1 MRGKLSNSGDTL
13 KLLVPS
19 CIWKYI
25 SGWINYSCTV
35 IIHKIIEILMGNRVS
50 KSVPFLGTY
59 LKNKN
64 FFLFSKSVVVNSYF
78 TVKEQRI
85 DGSLPLI
92 SFSGLRCIL
101 KNFERNSLTG
111 VPSNHLNRI
120 RFISSLPTQPKS
132 LNQNFLVNPWF
143 ITGSLRP
150 QMLKVVLQYL

>member
-1 MRGKLSNSGDTL
+1 
-13 KLLVPS
+13 
-19 CIWKYI
+19 
-25 SGWINYSCTV
+25 
-35 IIHKIIEILMGNRVS
+35 MGNRVS

-132 LNQNFLVNPWF
+132 LNQNFLVNP
-143 ITGSLRP
+143 
-150 QMLKVVLQYL
+150 